1 VDYRFANFAIFQ
13 IRIATRYKAMGA
25 TDTVNVVDQGLTDQ
39 QRTALTQIL
48 QKRKEELQKALDDVD
63 DAIKTLALKRS
74 RRRDP

>member
-1 VDYRFANFAIFQ
+1 
-13 IRIATRYKAMGA
+13 MGA